1 MIKKGGI
8 MKKFLL
14 FSLLVGLFGGSQAQ
28 DLKPIKLNQPNVKR
42 GLPVMTALQNVSLPG
57 NMLIK
62 NWNCRIC
69 RTCCRLLPVLT
80 GLNQENGRLRRP

>member
-42 GLPVMTALQNVSLPG
+42 GLPVMTALQKRQSTREYADKKLELQDLSDCG
-57 NMLIK
+57 
-62 NWNCRIC
+62 
-69 RTCCRLLPVLT
+69 LLPVLT